1 MSDDPV
7 PSGELQIANRP
18 WLDSVTDFIRR
29 AIPSAKSVHGPTVVH
44 ALYDDSPD
52 QRATLRYVVDD
63 PNHREVVVKVNHF
76 PFLSGSAAAHRLV
89 HRCSPT
95 DVPEVIATEDIG
107 TSSMILLAT
116 FEGSPLDSN
125 TGPAHLRDMASTLGR
140 IQVECTTESSAET
153 GLATISPVDLPRLF
167 DECFAKIQAH
177 YPVWQTDDGKLE
189 KAMGFPAA
197 EVLNRLSNLRT
208 NVDRWVQ
215 QLQEAG
221 TALSIEHGDCHSG
234 NAILRSDG
242 SILIF
247 DWENA
252 GISHPFLS
260 AEKLLTSGWGMDTG
274 NSGGPWGY
282 IRRTPTQDELKAA
295 YLNEFVEPRS
305 TLERSFD
312 AAMCLAVIKEMHH
325 EMEWARLCGWKDLNP
340 EWTAQL
346 INRLFQHVQLVEI

>member
-1 MSDDPV
+1 MGDV
-7 PSGELQIANRP
+7 ELQIANRP
-18 WLDSVTDFIRR
+18 WLDSVPDFIRR
-29 AIPSAKSVHGPTVVH
+29 AIPSAKSVRGPTVVH

-52 QRATLRYVVDD
+52 QRATLRYEVGD

-76 PFLSGSAAAHRLV
+76 SFLSGSAAAHRLV
-89 HRCSPT
+89 HRCSPAN
-95 DVPEVIATEDIG
+95 VPEVITSEETG
-107 TSSMILLAT
+107 TGSMILLAT
-116 FEGSPLDSN
+116 FEGSPFDSASR
-125 TGPAHLRDMASTLGR
+125 PAPLRGMASTLAR
-140 IQVECTTESSAET
+140 IQVDCTAESDSEA
-153 GLATISPVDLPRLF
+153 GLTTIEPADLPRMF
-167 DECFAKIQAH
+167 EECFENIQAH

-197 EVLNRLSNLRT
+197 DVLNRLSNLRP
-208 NVDRWVQ
+208 NVGRWVQ
-215 QLQEAG
+215 LLEESEI
-221 TALSIEHGDCHSG
+221 ALSIEHGDCHSG

-242 SILIF
+242 TVLIF

-252 GISHPFLS
+252 CISHPFLS

-295 YLNEFVEPRS
+295 YLSAFGEPSS

-325 EMEWARLCGWKDLNP
+325 EMDWARLCGWKDLNP

-346 INRLFQHVQLVEI
+346 INRMFQHVQLVKI